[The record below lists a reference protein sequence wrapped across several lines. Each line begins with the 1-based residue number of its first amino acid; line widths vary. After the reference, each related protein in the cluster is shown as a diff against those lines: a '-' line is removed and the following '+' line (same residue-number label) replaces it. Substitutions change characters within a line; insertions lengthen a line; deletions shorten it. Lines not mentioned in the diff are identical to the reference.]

1 MGQEADMF
9 VVMRLPY
16 PWPPAKS
23 YLLCRGNANGWPFE
37 VFALDDARVELK
49 TTDIARAFI
58 SQPVDIQSDRPAWT
72 MLRITLTAS
81 ESRLEISGQTL
92 LKDAANVPRL
102 LLTSAQGLVLQEFS
116 VNDPSVNI
124 ACQDWIQN
132 RRSKFSQPQTA
143 RPDRRPK
150 TIQEQGQDL
159 VASIYR
165 LRHLQQLTRAG
176 NRHLLGTLAG
186 EMRASVYW
194 PKGRDTQP
202 DRNWSPLLLRM
213 ASMADLPLPVYSI
226 PDIPEPQVVKDA
238 IVRLESSN
246 APRIERMFATD
257 QVCDLQES
265 LIKTVLRVGASPG
278 KVITALELIKELAHT
293 MGAAHYD
300 EDASSFL
307 DVMHSMKSSDG
318 DQATIFMC
326 QTADTLASLSEWV
339 VSELKTRNLIS

>member
-1 MGQEADMF
+1 MSQESDMF

-16 PWPPAKS
+16 PWPPAEP
-23 YLLCRGNANGWPFE
+23 YLLCGGNANGLDFE
-37 VFALDDARVELK
+37 LFALNDGRIELK
-49 TTDIARAFI
+49 TSNIATSFI
-58 SQPVDIQSDRPAWT
+58 SQPIDIQSDRPAWT
-72 MLRITLTAS
+72 MLRMTLTAS
-81 ESRLEISGQTL
+81 DSSLEFSGQTL
-92 LKDAANVPRL
+92 LKDAPHVPRL

-116 VNDPSVNI
+116 VNDPSANT
-124 ACQDWIQN
+124 ACQNWIQN
-132 RRSKFSQPQTA
+132 RRSKFSQPQTS

-159 VASIYR
+159 IASIYR

-226 PDIPEPQVVKDA
+226 PDIPEPQMVKDA
-238 IVRLESSN
+238 IVRLELSK

-257 QVCDLQES
+257 QICDLQEA
-265 LIKTVLRVGASPG
+265 LIKTVLRLGPAPG

-300 EDASSFL
+300 EDASSFM
-307 DVMHSMKSSDG
+307 DVMHSMKSSEG

-326 QTADTLASLSEWV
+326 QTADTLASLSEWL